1 MGRRKKKRVIL
12 AAGIPAA
19 AVASNDRCVPS
30 FQVGLNS
37 MLQCVALC
45 ARRAAAAAGS
55 EFKRED
61 VAALPVSAYV
71 ASPAPAGEAGYAIC
85 LSEFADGER
94 IRELPV
100 CGIRMRGKD
109 RVPARERRA
118 GSVVAVGSGDLP
130 ISVGRWHRCPE
141 QSDPYLSRC
150 RMPPSRT
157 GGPHAKGT

>member
-1 MGRRKKKRVIL
+1 MRRRKEKRVIL

-30 FQVGLNS
+30 FQEGLNS

-45 ARRAAAAAGS
+45 ARRAAAAGS

-118 GSVVAVGSGDLP
+118 GSVVAIGSGDLP
-130 ISVGRWHRCPE
+130 ISVGRRHRCPE
-141 QSDPYLSRC
+141 FVRS
-150 RMPPSRT
+150 
-157 GGPHAKGT
+157 